1 METMSCFANNI
12 TLPVHL
18 QDKRFGFVKLRPRT
32 KIPFEKNWNNR
43 PYSYKTIQ
51 SWINHGG
58 NYGVLGGYGGLIII
72 DTDSPQMVDIVFPN
86 LPETFTV
93 KTPNRGYHLYYFCE
107 GFDRKVVLEINP
119 EAKTDKDEHD
129 GEIIS
134 KGSQVVGSGSIHPDT
149 GTRYEVYRD
158 LPIAEV
164 EYDRIMT
171 VLGPY
176 MKTKRKEN
184 KKTTNQTTN
193 QGKEDQK
200 KQDNEYRTDID
211 INQVVCRYGLQTQ
224 NTGGQ
229 LTCAHPIHGSVT
241 GSNLVIHPDK
251 NLWHCFRC
259 ESGGDSLLLIAVLER
274 IIDCAQARAG
284 ALQGEIFKQTLQ
296 VAKDKYGLKV
306 DARPTVVHKPVDN
319 DANIDQ
325 VRPDDADLGGFFNDD
340 WNARRF
346 VEQHG
351 SKLMNCDNLGG
362 WHIWNDKVWELD
374 ETHRVMRLARDTIES
389 FNDLVGSFDEDTQKL
404 FYKHIKTSG
413 NEAKLRAM
421 ISVARSYE
429 NMSVKSSQFD
439 ADEYLL
445 NCHNGVLDLKS
456 GQMKGHSEKL
466 LISKL
471 CGTSFDP
478 SAECPLWLEFL
489 KTIFHGNDDLIRF
502 VQKAVGYVLTGDVS
516 HQMFFI
522 LHGAGANGKSTFVDT
537 IYKMLGSYAMITPT
551 STLTAKRGNEIPN
564 DVARLKGARFIVASE
579 LSRSSLLDESLIK
592 QLTSTEPLSARYL
605 HKEFFEFRPTGK
617 VFLSTNYKPTIRG
630 TDDGIWRRIKLIP
643 FDHKFEGD
651 KKIENY
657 AQKYLF
663 PEMPGILRWAVDG
676 FAMLKR
682 EGFHEP
688 EAVMAATN
696 QYKASEDII
705 GSFLNEYCVLQPQC
719 KVTVSELYDL
729 YKQMCDVR
737 IKKKD
742 FNDYL
747 LKCGY
752 KKERGTCGK
761 YMGRYYWQGIGI
773 KDLLNN
779 TDNEHDTDEDVLY
792 ERPF

>member
-1 METMSCFANNI
+1 MMTTTPKTGLIKVPDQLC
-12 TLPVHL
+12 
-18 QDKRFGFVKLRPRT
+18 DGRFGFVKLKRGSKR
-32 KIPFEKNWNNR
+32 PFERNWQKR
-43 PYSYKTIQ
+43 PYSLAQINA
-51 SWINHGG
+51 WIGQG
-58 NYGVLGGYGGLIII
+58 FNYGVLGGHGGLIII
-72 DTDSPQMVDIVFPN
+72 DTDSDEMSRFIERSFP
-86 LPETFTV
+86 PTFTV
-93 KTPNRGYHLYYFCE
+93 KTPKNGYHFYFIANN
-107 GFDRKVVLEINP
+107 FNQKVVLQ
-119 EAKTDKDEHD
+119 KDGTHH

-134 KGSQVVGSGSIHPDT
+134 TGSQVVGAGSVHPDT

-158 LPIAEV
+158 LPIAQV
-164 EYDRIMT
+164 TQTQIQTSLYDYI
-171 VLGPY
+171 
-176 MKTKRKEN
+176 KKRESKSN
-184 KKTTNQTTN
+184 AQAVDNRNVTQTRN
-193 QGKEDQK
+193 PQHSESQHNE
-200 KQDNEYRTDID
+200 QDISID
-211 INQVVCRYGLQTQ
+211 ITRILDINGIQTSRSG
-224 NTGGQ
+224 NQ
-229 LTCAHPIHGSVT
+229 LTCTHPIHGSSSGV
-241 GSNLVIHPDK
+241 NLVINPDK
-251 NLWHCFRC
+251 NVWHCFRC
-259 ESGGDSLLLIAVLER
+259 ESGGDALLLIAVLER
-274 IIDCAQARAG
+274 LIDCSQARPG
-284 ALQGEIFKQTLQ
+284 VLQGELFKTTLQ
-296 VAKDKYGLKV
+296 VAKDKYGLK
-306 DARPTVVHKPVDN
+306 TVSKPPPIHNADT
-319 DANIDQ
+319 D
-325 VRPDDADLGGFFNDD
+325 DLGGFFNDD

-346 VEQHG
+346 VDQHG

-362 WHIWNDKVWELD
+362 WHLWNGKVWELD
-374 ETHRVMRLARDTIES
+374 ETHRVMRLARDTVES
-389 FNDLVGSFDEDTQKL
+389 FNDLVDSFDEDTQKL

-421 ISVARSYE
+421 TSVARSYE

-456 GQMKGHSEKL
+456 GQMRDHSEKL

-471 CGTSFDP
+471 CGTKFDP

-489 KTIFHGNDDLIRF
+489 DTIFHGNDDLIRF

-663 PEMPGILRWAVDG
+663 PELPGILRWAVDG
-676 FAMLKR
+676 FAMLQA

-688 EAVMAATN
+688 EAIMAATN
-696 QYKASEDII
+696 QYKESEDII
-705 GSFLNEYCVLQPQC
+705 GSFLRENCVLQSHC
-719 KVTVSELYDL
+719 RCLCSELYDL

-737 IKKKD
+737 IRKKD

-752 KKERGTCGK
+752 TRERGSTGK
-761 YMGRYYWQGIGI
+761 YKGQNYWQGIGI

-779 TDNEHDTDEDVLY
+779 DEHDVDEIPNN
-792 ERPF
+792 RPF